1 MLHSSSST
9 ENSYFMG
16 LLKKNFLTT
25 PEEWQSNVFLT
36 INSNKKII
44 IQNYTF

>member
-16 LLKKNFLTT
+16 LLKENFLTT
-25 PEEWQSNVFLT
+25 LEIWPNDIFLT
-36 INSNKKII
+36 MNSNKKII